1 MKAIMFSRKLPREL
15 SLLLAIPI
23 ALLSLVVSSIPA
35 TAAPGVDPQT
45 FSTTLVEGTGGS
57 VSKTVHTPTIPPK
70 PDIVFLSDTTG
81 SMGGVIAAV
90 QAHIASVAN
99 QILAAQPQARFAVAQ
114 YKDRFNC
121 PSDPFAY
128 KLDQSLTTNLGAVQ
142 TAVNTWSA
150 DGGCDE
156 PESDLFALDQIATS
170 PAIGFRSDSTRII
183 VWFGDA
189 PSHDE
194 THPNSPVTLAQTI
207 ADLQA
212 AKSEVIAVP
221 FNHGGLG
228 LDGFGQASQVTAATD
243 GVLLPSQSADNAVA
257 SAILAG
263 LHNLPVTVS
272 WAVGPCDPNLAVTL
286 SPAQLT
292 VTSGADTSF
301 TEHIAVSPSALPGST
316 LQCQVNALLNGQPQ
330 GAEFSE
336 RDTIVVPRHPTTL
349 TYNGDR
355 SQDFND
361 PALLRAT
368 LSDAVT
374 GQPVGN
380 ATITF
385 ALASQTCVGT
395 TDPAGQAQC
404 SITPNEP
411 AGPYAVSAS
420 FAGDGQHLASTA
432 SSTFTVNLEET
443 SLSSTKSLQVLAA
456 GIPVTLSAT
465 LTDPDG
471 GAPIG
476 GEPVTLRLG
485 NGSDAQSCTANTD
498 ATTGIATCQVT
509 PTSSLLGPQPVTD
522 SFAGDQFYRAATP
535 NVQSALVFAFLN
547 QGAFVLGDT
556 TTAKARATS
565 PAPTVTWWGAQWA
578 RNNALSGSV
587 APDAMKGFAGS
598 LSSTPPACGG
608 TYTTGPGNST
618 PPLLARSIP
627 SYMGVIVSSQ
637 VTKSGRTISGDIR
650 EIVVVKTD
658 PGYSN
663 DPGHHGIGTVLAT
676 YCSVT

>member
-1 MKAIMFSRKLPREL
+1 MKAIMFRRTLHREV

-23 ALLSLVVSSIPA
+23 ALLSLMVSCVPA
-35 TAAPGVDPQT
+35 AAAPGVDPQT
-45 FSTTLVEGTGGS
+45 FSATLVEGTNVN
-57 VSKTVHTPTIPPK
+57 VSKTVHTPTIPPT
-70 PDIVFLSDTTG
+70 PDVIFLSDTTG
-81 SMGGVIAAV
+81 SMGGVIAGV
-90 QAHIASVAN
+90 QARITSVAN
-99 QILAAQPQARFAVAQ
+99 QILAVQPQAQFAVAQ
-114 YKDRFNC
+114 YKDQFNC
-121 PSDPFAY
+121 SSDPFAY
-128 KLDQSLTTNLGAVQ
+128 HLDQALTTNLGAVQ
-142 TAVNTWSA
+142 SAVNTWA
-150 DGGCDE
+150 AGGGCDE

-170 PAIGFRSDSTRII
+170 PAIGFRADSTRII

-194 THPNSPVTLAQTI
+194 AHPNSPVTLAQTI

-212 AKSEVIAVP
+212 AKIEVLAVP

-228 LDGFGQASQVTAATD
+228 LDGFGQARQVTTAMG

-257 SAILAG
+257 SAILTG

-272 WAVGPCDPNLAVTL
+272 VVPGACDPNLAVTL
-286 SPAQLT
+286 SPAQVT
-292 VTSGADTSF
+292 VTSGTDATF
-301 TEHIAVSPSALPGST
+301 TENIAVSPSATPGST
-316 LQCQVNALLNGQPQ
+316 LQCHVNALLNGQPQ
-330 GAEFSE
+330 SASFSE
-336 RDTIVVPRHPTTL
+336 LDTITVPQHATTL
-349 TYNGDR
+349 TYNGDQ
-355 SQDFND
+355 SQDVND
-361 PALLRAT
+361 PATLKAT
-368 LSDAVT
+368 LNDAVT
-374 GQPVGN
+374 GQPIGN
-380 ATITF
+380 ATINF
-385 ALASQTCVGT
+385 ALAGQTCVGT
-395 TDPAGQAQC
+395 SGPAGQAQC

-420 FAGDGQHLASTA
+420 FAGDGPHLASNV

-456 GIPVTLSAT
+456 GSAVTLSAT

-476 GEPVTLRLG
+476 GKPVTLMLG

-498 ATTGIATCQVT
+498 PTTGIATCQVT

-556 TTAKARATS
+556 TTAYALATS
-565 PAPTVTWWGAQWA
+565 PAPPVTWWGAQWA
-578 RNNALSGSV
+578 GNNVLSGST

-598 LSSTPPACGG
+598 LRSTPPACGG
-608 TYTTGPGNST
+608 TYSTGPGNRT
-618 PPLLARSIP
+618 PPPPASALP
-627 SYMGVIVSSQ
+627 SYMGVIVSSH
-637 VTKSGRTISGDIR
+637 VTKSGSTISGDIP

-658 PGYSN
+658 AGYSN
-663 DPGHHGIGTVLAT
+663 DPGHPGSGTVQAI
-676 YCSVT
+676 YCHV